1 MSENKQYETIDS
13 SFKVKRA
20 SVLLKNIHYGL
31 KSHGVRSTN
40 VMSWGGYYHYIKRRI
55 VTYRK
60 QTYLYILNRYIIIE
74 QIINDQTLIH
84 SIKQR

>member
-1 MSENKQYETIDS
+1 MDLKVMEFSLLMSC
-13 SFKVKRA
+13 
-20 SVLLKNIHYGL
+20 LG
-31 KSHGVRSTN
+31 
-40 VMSWGGYYHYIKRRI
+40 GGYYHYIKRRI

-60 QTYLYILNRYIIIE
+60 QMYLYILNRYIIIE

>member
-1 MSENKQYETIDS
+1 MDLKVMEFSLLMSC
-13 SFKVKRA
+13 
-20 SVLLKNIHYGL
+20 LG
-31 KSHGVRSTN
+31 G
-40 VMSWGGYYHYIKRRI
+40 GGYYHYIKRRI